1 MGPSSSRYNRAVM
14 QRQFYSDSGL
24 TKPTSVFPHHCDC
37 LHPGRMQSTISQ
49 VLHQQLWVSFTQPP
63 PSSFYKPFTKGTT
76 TILVLPSPQKA
87 VRSQPCYDSRSSC
100 KQTWVQMTEPQL
112 PLSSTVGKRKV
123 HKVAQLPCHNLGR
136 AGIAAEV
143 VCAAPQREGVPAI
156 THQEVPNQLRRDAD
170 RLWCTFLF
178 FFPSPSQILKGKCW
192 ATASMNSYLFSK
204 FIWRQLYQEAKKA
217 LPMDC
222 LWIFITGKSPSHSS
236 CSQMTPKLSDLS
248 KTCQAKPFSPYKMAF
263 HCKQFFSLAPCA
275 AGLS

>member
-112 PLSSTVGKRKV
+112 PLSSTVGKMKV

-178 FFPSPSQILKGKCW
+178 FFSFSFSNPQRKMLGHSINELVPLFQIHMKAIIPGSKKSSPHG
-192 ATASMNSYLFSK
+192 LFVNLYHWQEPIPQFLFTDDSK
-204 FIWRQLYQEAKKA
+204 VIRSE
-217 LPMDC
+217 
-222 LWIFITGKSPSHSS
+222 
-236 CSQMTPKLSDLS
+236 
-248 KTCQAKPFSPYKMAF
+248 
-263 HCKQFFSLAPCA
+263 
-275 AGLS
+275 

>member
-100 KQTWVQMTEPQL
+100 KQTWVQMTKPQL
-112 PLSSTVGKRKV
+112 PLSSTVGKMKV

-178 FFPSPSQILKGKCW
+178 FFFLLLLKSSKENAGPQHQW
-192 ATASMNSYLFSK
+192 TRTSFPNSYEGNYTRK
-204 FIWRQLYQEAKKA
+204 QK
-217 LPMDC
+217 
-222 LWIFITGKSPSHSS
+222 
-236 CSQMTPKLSDLS
+236 KLSPWTVCESL
-248 KTCQAKPFSPYKMAF
+248 
-263 HCKQFFSLAPCA
+263 SLARAHPTV
-275 AGLS
+275 LVHRWLQSYQIWVKLVKQNHFPRTKWHSTVNSSFL